1 MPPNTLEDAG
11 TLAFAV
17 RKLIE
22 ERRASLS
29 ASDVELLRA
38 VLTFLKDVQPGRPP
52 LSRTDLIALGGEVAR
67 LLLDVL
73 LGT

>member
-1 MPPNTLEDAG
+1 MPPNLSEDAG
-11 TLAFAV
+11 TLALAV
-17 RKLIE
+17 RELLD

-38 VLTFLKDVQPGRPP
+38 VLTFLEDAQRDGRP
-52 LSRTDLIALGGEVAR
+52 LTRAELIALGGEVVR
-67 LLLDVL
+67 LLLNVL

>member
-1 MPPNTLEDAG
+1 MPPNFREDAG
-11 TLAFAV
+11 ALALAV

-38 VLTFLKDVQPGRPP
+38 VLTYLEGVQPGGPP
-52 LSRTDLIALGGEVAR
+52 LSRAELIALGGEVIR

>member
-1 MPPNTLEDAG
+1 MEDAG
-11 TLAFAV
+11 TLALAV
-17 RKLIE
+17 KKLIE

-38 VLTFLKDVQPGRPP
+38 VLTFLEDVQPGGPP
-52 LSRTDLIALGGEVAR
+52 LSRADLIALGGEVIR